1 MLIGALMLIAL
12 AAFNVRVVAADQA
25 TLSATVML
33 PACEPLLPVVI
44 VTFADPRAVSSVVVF
59 MMLSFVFAV
68 NDPPVLLVPLDI
80 VTL

>member
-1 MLIGALMLIAL
+1 MLIGALILITL

-33 PACEPLLPVVI
+33 PDCEPLLPVVI

-68 NDPPVLLVPLDI
+68 NEPPVLLVLLDI